1 VLTFGGPEDPPS
13 EVRYEPG
20 RVLGIGPRP
29 VSLRGTSFDNGVLG
43 PAAAAVV
50 AAAALCGVGVDAME
64 SALRGF
70 RPLPHRMEPVGER
83 ARVRFVDNSKATTL
97 AAMIASLRMT
107 PGPVRLIAGG
117 LPKETDWSAA
127 NPLLEAS
134 VRGVYLIGQ
143 AAESMAA
150 AWSGSV
156 PCLRCGT
163 LEVAVARAAAEAAPG
178 ETVLL
183 APACASFDQFR
194 SYAERGER
202 FVRAVSEWCDPHGA
216 AKKED

>member
-1 VLTFGGPEDPPS
+1 
-13 EVRYEPG
+13 
-20 RVLGIGPRP
+20 
-29 VSLRGTSFDNGVLG
+29 
-43 PAAAAVV
+43 
-50 AAAALCGVGVDAME
+50 
-64 SALRGF
+64 
-70 RPLPHRMEPVGER
+70 
-83 ARVRFVDNSKATTL
+83 
-97 AAMIASLRMT
+97 MT

-127 NPLLEAS
+127 NPFLKAS